1 MVEIIPNWH
10 PMFVHFSVALLATS
24 AVLFVL
30 TKFATHWRL
39 EDQWLATAYWNLWL
53 GTLITVG
60 TVTAG
65 FLAFNSVKYDDLAYV
80 AMLEHRR
87 WALAT
92 AGTFLVLAI
101 WGVIQYRAQQRP
113 HLVFVIAMAVG
124 GLLLLTAAWRGDEL
138 VYRHGL
144 GVKSLP
150 NVDQHPQG
158 GASLGQDLGMPADSL
173 EPVTPPLSQPDAK
186 MGTGP
191 ANFPEVAPPAAVGS
205 DGTSPA
211 PEATSAPIG
220 GEGGSPS
227 TPPSQ

>member
-1 MVEIIPNWH
+1 MIEIIPNWH

-24 AVLFVL
+24 VVLFVL

-60 TVTAG
+60 TVAAG

-80 AMLEHRR
+80 AMLEHRQ

-92 AGTFLVLAI
+92 AGTFLVLAV

-113 HLVFVIAMAVG
+113 PLVFVIAMVVG
-124 GLLLLTAAWRGDEL
+124 GMLLLSAAWHGDEL

-150 NVDQHPQG
+150 NLDQHSQG
-158 GASLGQDLGMPADSL
+158 GAGLGQDQGMPADPL
-173 EPVTPPLSQPDAK
+173 EPAASPSSQHDAK

-205 DGTSPA
+205 EGSSLA
-211 PEATSAPIG
+211 PEATSAPLG
-220 GEGGSPS
+220 GEGTAS

>member
-1 MVEIIPNWH
+1 MIEIIPNWH

-24 AVLFVL
+24 VVLFVL
-30 TKFATHWRL
+30 TKLATHWRL
-39 EDQWLATAYWNLWL
+39 EDQWLAAAYWNLWL

-80 AMLEHRR
+80 AMLEHRL

-92 AGTFLVLAI
+92 AGTFLVLAV

-113 HLVFVIAMAVG
+113 HLVFVIAMVVG
-124 GLLLLTAAWRGDEL
+124 GILLLSAAWHGDEL

-150 NVDQHPQG
+150 NLEQHSQG
-158 GASLGQDLGMPADSL
+158 GAGLGQDPGMPADPL
-173 EPVTPPLSQPDAK
+173 EPAASPTSQSDAN

-191 ANFPEVAPPAAVGS
+191 ANVPEVVPPAAVGS
-205 DGTSPA
+205 EGSLST
-211 PEATSAPIG
+211 PEVTSAPIG
-220 GEGGSPS
+220 GEGTTSV
-227 TPPSQ
+227 PPSQ

>member
-1 MVEIIPNWH
+1 MIEIIPNWH

-24 AVLFVL
+24 VVLFVL

-53 GTLITVG
+53 GTLFTVG
-60 TVTAG
+60 TVAAG

-80 AMLEHRR
+80 AMLEHRL

-92 AGTFLVLAI
+92 AGTFLVLAV

-113 HLVFVIAMAVG
+113 PLVFVIAMVVG
-124 GLLLLTAAWRGDEL
+124 GMLLLSAAWHGDEL

-150 NVDQHPQG
+150 NLNQPSQG
-158 GASLGQDLGMPADSL
+158 GASPGQDQAMPANPL
-173 EPVTPPLSQPDAK
+173 EPVVSPSSQPDAK
-186 MGTGP
+186 MAVEP
-191 ANFPEVAPPAAVGS
+191 ANIPEVAAPPAAVGTEGS
-205 DGTSPA
+205 LSA
-211 PEATSAPIG
+211 PEATSAPLG
-220 GEGGSPS
+220 GEGTTS